1 MTKTILAG
9 ASAIALVAIANGA
22 SATTLDSGGSTLA
35 AKVYRDIF
43 NCYAGATASDVIL
56 ATSASATEYAN
67 AYDGTP
73 ANISYPTSQATTC
86 KSTYETTGR
95 PAIDYLPVGS
105 GAGQKAFTYYSPA
118 SWGLPA
124 IGNPVAWL
132 SDALGISTLAE
143 ASTEFDFSGSD
154 AGLTQTQLSS
164 AASGH
169 GAVVQFPSLITPID
183 LPVNDSGSK
192 ADNVKLTT
200 AQVCGIYGGTITNW
214 SQITSPG
221 NKGVNTG
228 AITPVVRADGSGT
241 SYIFSNYLSI
251 VCPAVSSTFGGFTA
265 ANGFPSTSPN
275 WSAAASGNGGTAG
288 AFVSQSGS
296 GGVAGYVAAH
306 PDSIAYVS
314 PDYVGTANG
323 YATLPAEIQYP
334 ASSVKFVKPTSAGA
348 AALAGGVTTIPNNAY
363 DWGQPLNNQIL
374 AQGSAAQR
382 FELPGEGVS
391 DRRLHL
397 HRDLCLPGPAVRRQR
412 AVDLVLHR
420 QRQGPQ
426 GLSGRLQVRR
436 NLPEG
441 RRFRGPADREERSE
455 LSGRHS
461 EQPDLADRQR
471 LLIQGIFLL

>member
-43 NCYAGATASDVIL
+43 NCYAGAVPANVIL
-56 ATSASATEYAN
+56 ATSASEAQYQAQ
-67 AYDGTP
+67 YSSGTP
-73 ANISYPTSQATTC
+73 AITYPTALPTECTSAFLSTTN
-86 KSTYETTGR
+86 G

-124 IGNPVAWL
+124 VGNPVAWL
-132 SDALGISTLAE
+132 SDALGITTLAE

-154 AGLTQTQLSS
+154 AGLTQTQISS

-200 AQVCGIYGGTITNW
+200 AQVCGIFGGTITNW

-228 AITPVVRADGSGT
+228 TITPVTRADGSGT

-251 VCPAVSSTFGGFTA
+251 VCPAVSSTFSGFTA
-265 ANGFPSTSPN
+265 GNGFPSTSPN
-275 WSAAASGNGGTAG
+275 WSAAASANGGTAVN
-288 AFVSQSGS
+288 FVSQSGS
-296 GGVAGYVAAH
+296 GGVAGYVQNN
-306 PDSIAYVS
+306 PDSITYVS
-314 PDYVGTANG
+314 PDYVGAANG
-323 YATLPAEIQYP
+323 YKTLAAEVQYP
-334 ASSVKFVKPTSAGA
+334 ASSVKFVKPSSAGA
-348 AALAGGVTTIPNNAY
+348 AALAGGVTTVPNNAY

-374 AQGSAAQR
+374 AQD
-382 FELPGEGVS
+382 LP
-391 DRRLHL
+391 
-397 HRDLCLPGPAVRRQR
+397 
-412 AVDLVLHR
+412 
-420 QRQGPQ
+420 
-426 GLSGRLQVRR
+426 LSGSNFPAKAYPIAGYTFIETYACPAQPSAVNQLWTWYFTDSGKGLKAYQ
-436 NLPEG
+436 EG
-441 RRFRGPADREERSE
+441 YKFVSKYLKDAGFAAPPIVKNGPNYPAAI
-455 LSGRHS
+455 LSNQISQIGAS
-461 EQPDLADRQR
+461 C
-471 LLIQGIFLL
+471 G